1 MVVGFKASEVQAW
14 PSVTLS
20 SRDLR
25 IQIWNDKLLLKH
37 HVLYAAVCPW
47 NCKQSP
53 IKYFPYESCYGHSV
67 SSQQQKPD

>member
-37 HVLYAAVCPW
+37 HVLYAAVCP
-47 NCKQSP
+47 
-53 IKYFPYESCYGHSV
+53 
-67 SSQQQKPD
+67 